1 MPLTV
6 VRQKLISQ
14 VLSRKAEEVVAD
26 PASEPAQEWTVM
38 EHLLFAI
45 CREESSQEKAAVV
58 FRQLQSRFFDWNE
71 MRVSSPREV
80 AEALVGLTNPR
91 ARAERMIAFLQE
103 HFESTYGFDLE
114 ALQKKGVKGAA
125 KQLENAKGISDFT
138 LAWIS
143 QRSLRAHTVPVDAPM
158 LRCLKRLG
166 LLDATV
172 ENAVEARA
180 SLDEQVEK
188 NHGIDFTDQ
197 LSRIA
202 LDFCHDRNPACGTCP
217 LAADCPSVR
226 APSAPRVR
234 KPK

>member
-1 MPLTV
+1 MTVTV

-14 VLSRKAEEVVAD
+14 VLARKADVSAQ
-26 PASEPAQEWTVM
+26 PATEPVQEWTVL

-45 CREESSQEKAAVV
+45 CREESSQEKAETV
-58 FRQLQSRFFDWNE
+58 FRHLQERFFDWNE
-71 MRVSSPREV
+71 VRVSSAREV
-80 AEALVGLTNPR
+80 SEALAGLSAPR
-91 ARAERMIAFLQE
+91 ARAERIIAFLQE
-103 HFESTYGFDLE
+103 HYESTYGFDLE

-138 LAWIS
+138 LAWVS
-143 QRSLRAHTVPVDAPM
+143 QRSLRAHAVPVDAPM
-158 LRCLKRLG
+158 IRCLKRLG

-172 ENAVEARA
+172 ENAAEARA
-180 SLDEQVEK
+180 SLEEQVGK
-188 NHGIDFTDQ
+188 NHAIEFTDQ

-202 LDFCHDRNPACGTCP
+202 LEFCHERNPACGTCP
-217 LAADCPSVR
+217 LASDCPSVR